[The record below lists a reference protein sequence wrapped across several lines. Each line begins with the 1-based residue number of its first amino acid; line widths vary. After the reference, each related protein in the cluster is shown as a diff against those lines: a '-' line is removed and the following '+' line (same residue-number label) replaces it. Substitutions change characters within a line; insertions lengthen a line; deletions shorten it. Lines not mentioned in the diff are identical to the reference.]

1 MSVRVRPGARTR
13 RDPRATPGA
22 RCSPALPPR
31 GRAGSPARPWPRAG
45 RPALLGRAHGA
56 GGGAPRAG
64 RGLTGGVGPNGGRRS
79 PKHGRG
85 ARRRPHVVEV
95 SPVGGLGFGVAPPG
109 RGTRQLTAAIG
120 GGKGPDRS
128 PGGSGR
134 AGHARRGPGGR
145 AASVGGR
152 AVRTTIVG
160 NIYMYHPPARCTRD
174 IYPGRVGWAHHG
186 FAS

>member
-1 MSVRVRPGARTR
+1 VLPRAASARACGLPSQTLAPRRGVRPASWRVGDGAR
-13 RDPRATPGA
+13 G
-22 RCSPALPPR
+22 
-31 GRAGSPARPWPRAG
+31 AG
-45 RPALLGRAHGA
+45 RQGI
-56 GGGAPRAG
+56 AG

-85 ARRRPHVVEV
+85 ARRRPHVIEV

-120 GGKGPDRS
+120 GEGRAPTGP